1 MRKLLLSIVAASMT
15 LAACNAQS
23 GYKVTGTVEG
33 MPDGKAIIATVN
45 GSSLDTLAKADV
57 KNGSFEFTG
66 NVSEPTGAYIMVI
79 GQRGAIPFMLE
90 NANITVN
97 AGQAGLTVTG
107 SEGQKIYDQFMA
119 INTTTQ
125 QEAMKLQQ
133 EYQAANGDQAK
144 MQAVQEAYAKLMTD
158 AQAKE
163 TELIKANPDSYVS
176 TFVIVSSMGQ
186 MEYEQLKERYNL
198 LGEKAKASA
207 QGKAIAAQIAK
218 LESTAIGQIAPNF
231 TITTPEGESISLYD
245 IKGKVKLIDF
255 WASWCG
261 PCRHEMKNLLPIYNE
276 LKGDDLEF
284 ISISLDSK
292 EENWRKMLE
301 EEKLPWVMLWD
312 KEGFVI
318 GNKPN
323 KIQRAYGFYSIPFIV
338 LIDKE
343 GRLLAKDLRGERVK
357 EEILKARANK

>member
-176 TFVIVSSMGQ
+176 TFVIVSGMGQ

-261 PCRHEMKNLLPIYNE
+261 PCRGENPHVVEIYKEYHPKGLEIFGVSLDNNKEAWVKAIADDGLVWKHGSDLKGWQSAPAQLYSVSGIPHTVLLDENNNIIAKNLRGDE
-276 LKGDDLEF
+276 LKQ
-284 ISISLDSK
+284 
-292 EENWRKMLE
+292 
-301 EEKLPWVMLWD
+301 
-312 KEGFVI
+312 
-318 GNKPN
+318 
-323 KIQRAYGFYSIPFIV
+323 KIA
-338 LIDKE
+338 E
-343 GRLLAKDLRGERVK
+343 LLK
-357 EEILKARANK
+357 

>member
-176 TFVIVSSMGQ
+176 TLVIVSSMGQ

-261 PCRHEMKNLLPIYNE
+261 PCRGENPHVVEIYKEYHPKGLEIFGVSLDNNKEAWVKAIADDGLVWKHGSDLKGWQSAPAQLYSVSGIPHTVLLDENNKIIAKNLRGDE
-276 LKGDDLEF
+276 LKQ
-284 ISISLDSK
+284 
-292 EENWRKMLE
+292 
-301 EEKLPWVMLWD
+301 
-312 KEGFVI
+312 
-318 GNKPN
+318 
-323 KIQRAYGFYSIPFIV
+323 KIA
-338 LIDKE
+338 E
-343 GRLLAKDLRGERVK
+343 LLK
-357 EEILKARANK
+357 

>member
-119 INTTTQ
+119 INATAQ

-144 MQAVQEAYAKLMTD
+144 IQAIQEAYAKLMTD

-163 TELIKANPDSYVS
+163 TELINANPDSYVS
-176 TFVIVSSMGQ
+176 TFVIVSGMGQ

-245 IKGKVKLIDF
+245 IKGKVKLIDL

-261 PCRHEMKNLLPIYNE
+261 PCRGENPHVVEIYKEYHPKGLEIFGVSLDNNKEAWVKAIADDGLVWKHGSDLKGWQSAPAQLYSVSGIPHTVLLDENNKIIAKNLRGDE
-276 LKGDDLEF
+276 LKQ
-284 ISISLDSK
+284 
-292 EENWRKMLE
+292 
-301 EEKLPWVMLWD
+301 
-312 KEGFVI
+312 
-318 GNKPN
+318 
-323 KIQRAYGFYSIPFIV
+323 KIA
-338 LIDKE
+338 E
-343 GRLLAKDLRGERVK
+343 LLK
-357 EEILKARANK
+357 

>member
-66 NVSEPTGAYIMVI
+66 NVSEPTGAYILVI

-261 PCRHEMKNLLPIYNE
+261 PCRGENPHVVEIYKEYHPKGLEIFGVSLDNNKEAWVKAIADDGLVWKHGSDLKGWQSAPAQLYSVSGIPHTVLLDENNKIIAKNLRGDE
-276 LKGDDLEF
+276 LKQ
-284 ISISLDSK
+284 
-292 EENWRKMLE
+292 
-301 EEKLPWVMLWD
+301 
-312 KEGFVI
+312 
-318 GNKPN
+318 
-323 KIQRAYGFYSIPFIV
+323 KIA
-338 LIDKE
+338 E
-343 GRLLAKDLRGERVK
+343 LLK
-357 EEILKARANK
+357 

>member
-119 INTTTQ
+119 INATAQ

-176 TFVIVSSMGQ
+176 TFVIVSGMGQ

-261 PCRHEMKNLLPIYNE
+261 PCRGENPHVVEIYKEYHPKGLEIFGVSLDNNKEAWVKAIADDGLVWKHGSDLTGWQSAPAQLYSVSGIPHTVLLDENNKIIAKNLRGDE
-276 LKGDDLEF
+276 LKQ
-284 ISISLDSK
+284 
-292 EENWRKMLE
+292 
-301 EEKLPWVMLWD
+301 
-312 KEGFVI
+312 
-318 GNKPN
+318 
-323 KIQRAYGFYSIPFIV
+323 KIA
-338 LIDKE
+338 E
-343 GRLLAKDLRGERVK
+343 LLK
-357 EEILKARANK
+357 

>member
-158 AQAKE
+158 AQ

-176 TFVIVSSMGQ
+176 TFVIVSGMGQ

-261 PCRHEMKNLLPIYNE
+261 PCRGENPHVVEIYKEYHPKGLEILGVSLDNNQEAWVKAIEDDGLTWNHVSDLKGWENAAAQLYGVNSIPHLLVLDENNQIVARNLHGQE
-276 LKGDDLEF
+276 LKDKIAE
-284 ISISLDSK
+284 
-292 EENWRKMLE
+292 ML
-301 EEKLPWVMLWD
+301 K
-312 KEGFVI
+312 
-318 GNKPN
+318 
-323 KIQRAYGFYSIPFIV
+323 
-338 LIDKE
+338 
-343 GRLLAKDLRGERVK
+343 
-357 EEILKARANK
+357 

>member
-90 NANITVN
+90 NVNITIS

-176 TFVIVSSMGQ
+176 TFVIVSGMGQ

-261 PCRHEMKNLLPIYNE
+261 PCRGENPHVVEIYKEYHPKGLEIFGVSLDNNKEAWVKAIADDGLVWKHGSDLKGWQSAPAQLYSVSGIPHTVLLDENNKIIAKNLRGDE
-276 LKGDDLEF
+276 LKQ
-284 ISISLDSK
+284 
-292 EENWRKMLE
+292 
-301 EEKLPWVMLWD
+301 
-312 KEGFVI
+312 
-318 GNKPN
+318 
-323 KIQRAYGFYSIPFIV
+323 KIA
-338 LIDKE
+338 E
-343 GRLLAKDLRGERVK
+343 LLK
-357 EEILKARANK
+357 

>member
-176 TFVIVSSMGQ
+176 AFVIASGMGQ

-198 LGEKAKASA
+198 LGEKAKAGA

-261 PCRHEMKNLLPIYNE
+261 PCRGENPHVVEIYKEYHPKGLEIFGVSLDNNKEAWVKAIADDGLVWKHGSDLKGWQSAPAQLYSVTGIPHTVLLDENNKIIAKNLRGDE
-276 LKGDDLEF
+276 LKQ
-284 ISISLDSK
+284 
-292 EENWRKMLE
+292 
-301 EEKLPWVMLWD
+301 
-312 KEGFVI
+312 
-318 GNKPN
+318 
-323 KIQRAYGFYSIPFIV
+323 KIA
-338 LIDKE
+338 E
-343 GRLLAKDLRGERVK
+343 LLK
-357 EEILKARANK
+357 

>member
-119 INTTTQ
+119 INATAQ

-144 MQAVQEAYAKLMTD
+144 IQAIQEAYAKLMTD

-176 TFVIVSSMGQ
+176 TFVIVSGMGQ

-261 PCRHEMKNLLPIYNE
+261 PCRGENPHVVEIYKEYHPKGLEIFGVSLDNNKEAWVKAIADDGLVWKHGSDLKGWQSAPAQLYSVTGIPHTVLLDENNKIIAKNLRGDE
-276 LKGDDLEF
+276 LKQ
-284 ISISLDSK
+284 
-292 EENWRKMLE
+292 
-301 EEKLPWVMLWD
+301 
-312 KEGFVI
+312 
-318 GNKPN
+318 
-323 KIQRAYGFYSIPFIV
+323 KIA
-338 LIDKE
+338 E
-343 GRLLAKDLRGERVK
+343 LLK
-357 EEILKARANK
+357 

>member
-15 LAACNAQS
+15 LVACNAQS

-45 GSSLDTLAKADV
+45 GSTLDTLAKADV

-66 NVSEPTGAYIMVI
+66 SVSEPTGAYIMVI

-90 NANITVN
+90 NANITIS

-119 INTTTQ
+119 ISATIQ

-144 MQAVQEAYAKLMTD
+144 IQAIQEAYAKLMTD

-163 TELIKANPDSYVS
+163 AELLKANPDSYVS
-176 TFVIVSSMGQ
+176 AFVIASGMGQ

-198 LGEKAKASA
+198 LGENAKASA

-261 PCRHEMKNLLPIYNE
+261 PCRGENPHVVEIYKEYHPKGLEIFGVSLDNNKEAWVKAIADDGLVWKHGSDLKGWQSAPAQLYSVSGIPHTVLLDENNKIIAKNLRGDE
-276 LKGDDLEF
+276 LKQ
-284 ISISLDSK
+284 
-292 EENWRKMLE
+292 
-301 EEKLPWVMLWD
+301 
-312 KEGFVI
+312 
-318 GNKPN
+318 
-323 KIQRAYGFYSIPFIV
+323 KIA
-338 LIDKE
+338 E
-343 GRLLAKDLRGERVK
+343 LLK
-357 EEILKARANK
+357 

>member
-163 TELIKANPDSYVS
+163 TELIKANLDSYVS
-176 TFVIVSSMGQ
+176 TFVIVSGMGQ

-261 PCRHEMKNLLPIYNE
+261 PCRGENPHVVEIYKEYHPKGLEIFGVSLDNNKE
-276 LKGDDLEF
+276 AWVKAIADDGLVWKHGSDLKGWQSAPAQLYSVSG
-284 ISISLDSK
+284 IPHTVLLD
-292 EENWRKMLE
+292 EN
-301 EEKLPWVMLWD
+301 
-312 KEGFVI
+312 
-318 GNKPN
+318 N
-323 KIQRAYGFYSIPFIV
+323 KITAKIGRAHV
-338 LIDKE
+338 
-343 GRLLAKDLRGERVK
+343 
-357 EEILKARANK
+357 

>member
-1 MRKLLLSIVAASMT
+1 MIKLLLSIVAASMT

-45 GSSLDTLAKADV
+45 GSTLDTLAKADV

-176 TFVIVSSMGQ
+176 TFVIVSGMGQ

-198 LGEKAKASA
+198 LGEKAKAGA

-261 PCRHEMKNLLPIYNE
+261 PCRGENPHVVEIYKEYHPKGLEIFGVSLDNNKEAWVKAIADDGLVWKHGSDLKGWQSAPAQLYSVTGIPHTVLLDENNKIIAKNLRGDE
-276 LKGDDLEF
+276 LKQ
-284 ISISLDSK
+284 
-292 EENWRKMLE
+292 
-301 EEKLPWVMLWD
+301 
-312 KEGFVI
+312 
-318 GNKPN
+318 
-323 KIQRAYGFYSIPFIV
+323 KIA
-338 LIDKE
+338 E
-343 GRLLAKDLRGERVK
+343 LLK
-357 EEILKARANK
+357 

>member
-231 TITTPEGESISLYD
+231 TITTPEGESISMYD

-261 PCRHEMKNLLPIYNE
+261 PCRGENPHVVEIYKEYHPKGLEIFGVSLDNNKEAWVKAIADDGLVWKHGSDLKGWQSAPAQLYSVSGIPHTVLLDENNKIIAKNLRGDE
-276 LKGDDLEF
+276 LKQ
-284 ISISLDSK
+284 
-292 EENWRKMLE
+292 
-301 EEKLPWVMLWD
+301 
-312 KEGFVI
+312 
-318 GNKPN
+318 
-323 KIQRAYGFYSIPFIV
+323 KIA
-338 LIDKE
+338 E
-343 GRLLAKDLRGERVK
+343 LLK
-357 EEILKARANK
+357 

>member
-45 GSSLDTLAKADV
+45 GSTLDTLAKADV

-90 NANITVN
+90 NANITIS

-119 INTTTQ
+119 INATAQ

-144 MQAVQEAYAKLMTD
+144 IQAIQEAYAKLMTD
-158 AQAKE
+158 VQAKE

-176 TFVIVSSMGQ
+176 AFVIASGMGQ

-198 LGEKAKASA
+198 LGEKAKAGV

-261 PCRHEMKNLLPIYNE
+261 PCRGENPHVVEIYKEYHPKGLEIFGVSLDNNKEAWVKAIADDGLVWKHGSDLKGWQSAPAQLYSVTGIPHTVLLDENNKIIAKNLRGDE
-276 LKGDDLEF
+276 LKQ
-284 ISISLDSK
+284 
-292 EENWRKMLE
+292 
-301 EEKLPWVMLWD
+301 
-312 KEGFVI
+312 
-318 GNKPN
+318 
-323 KIQRAYGFYSIPFIV
+323 KIA
-338 LIDKE
+338 E
-343 GRLLAKDLRGERVK
+343 LLK
-357 EEILKARANK
+357 

>member
-1 MRKLLLSIVAASMT
+1 MTKLLLSIVAASMT

-45 GSSLDTLAKADV
+45 GSTLDTLAKADV

-90 NANITVN
+90 NANITIS

-119 INTTTQ
+119 INATAQ

-144 MQAVQEAYAKLMTD
+144 IQAIQEAYAKLMTD
-158 AQAKE
+158 VQAKE

-176 TFVIVSSMGQ
+176 AFVIASGMGQ

-198 LGEKAKASA
+198 LGEKAKAGA

-261 PCRHEMKNLLPIYNE
+261 PCRGENPHVVEIYKEYHPKGLEIFGVSLDNNKEAWVKAIADDGLVWKHGSDLKGWQSAPAQLYSVTGIPHTVLLDENNKIIAKNLRGDE
-276 LKGDDLEF
+276 LKQ
-284 ISISLDSK
+284 
-292 EENWRKMLE
+292 
-301 EEKLPWVMLWD
+301 
-312 KEGFVI
+312 
-318 GNKPN
+318 
-323 KIQRAYGFYSIPFIV
+323 KIA
-338 LIDKE
+338 E
-343 GRLLAKDLRGERVK
+343 LLK
-357 EEILKARANK
+357 

>member
-144 MQAVQEAYAKLMTD
+144 MQAVQEADAKLMTD

-176 TFVIVSSMGQ
+176 TFVIVSGMGQ
-186 MEYEQLKERYNL
+186 MEHEQLKERYNL

-261 PCRHEMKNLLPIYNE
+261 PCRGENPHVVEIYKEYHPKGLEIFGVSLDNNKEAWVKAIADDGLVWKHGSDLKGWQSAPAQLYSVSGIPHTVLLDENNKIIAKNLRGDE
-276 LKGDDLEF
+276 LKQ
-284 ISISLDSK
+284 
-292 EENWRKMLE
+292 
-301 EEKLPWVMLWD
+301 
-312 KEGFVI
+312 
-318 GNKPN
+318 
-323 KIQRAYGFYSIPFIV
+323 KIA
-338 LIDKE
+338 E
-343 GRLLAKDLRGERVK
+343 LLK
-357 EEILKARANK
+357 

>member
-45 GSSLDTLAKADV
+45 GSRLDTLAKADV

-119 INTTTQ
+119 INATAQ

-144 MQAVQEAYAKLMTD
+144 IQAIQEAYAKLMTD

-176 TFVIVSSMGQ
+176 TFVIVSGMGQ

-261 PCRHEMKNLLPIYNE
+261 PCRGENPHVVEIYKEYHPKGLEIFGVSLDNNKEAWVKAIADDGLVWKHGSDLKGWQSAPAQLYSVSGIPHTVLLDENNKIIAKNLRGDE
-276 LKGDDLEF
+276 LKQ
-284 ISISLDSK
+284 
-292 EENWRKMLE
+292 
-301 EEKLPWVMLWD
+301 
-312 KEGFVI
+312 
-318 GNKPN
+318 
-323 KIQRAYGFYSIPFIV
+323 KIA
-338 LIDKE
+338 E
-343 GRLLAKDLRGERVK
+343 LLK
-357 EEILKARANK
+357 

>member
-45 GSSLDTLAKADV
+45 GSTLDTLAKADV

-90 NANITVN
+90 NANITIS

-119 INTTTQ
+119 INATAQ

-133 EYQAANGDQAK
+133 EFQAANGDQAK
-144 MQAVQEAYAKLMTD
+144 IQAIQEAYAKLMTD
-158 AQAKE
+158 VQAKE

-176 TFVIVSSMGQ
+176 AFVIASGMGQ

-198 LGEKAKASA
+198 LGEKAKAGA

-261 PCRHEMKNLLPIYNE
+261 PCRGENPHVVEIYKEYHPKGLEIFGVSLDNNKEAWVKAIADDGLVWKHGSDLKGWQSAPAQLYSVTGIPHTILLDENNKIIAKNLRGDE
-276 LKGDDLEF
+276 LKQ
-284 ISISLDSK
+284 
-292 EENWRKMLE
+292 
-301 EEKLPWVMLWD
+301 
-312 KEGFVI
+312 
-318 GNKPN
+318 
-323 KIQRAYGFYSIPFIV
+323 KIA
-338 LIDKE
+338 E
-343 GRLLAKDLRGERVK
+343 LLK
-357 EEILKARANK
+357 

>member
-1 MRKLLLSIVAASMT
+1 MRKLLLSIVAASI
-15 LAACNAQS
+15 AQS

-176 TFVIVSSMGQ
+176 TFVIVSGMGQ

-261 PCRHEMKNLLPIYNE
+261 PCRGENPHVVEIYKEYHPKGLEIFGVSLDNNKEAWVKAIADDGLVWKHGSDLKGWQSAPAQLYSVSGIPHTVLLDENNKIIAKNLRGDE
-276 LKGDDLEF
+276 LKQ
-284 ISISLDSK
+284 
-292 EENWRKMLE
+292 
-301 EEKLPWVMLWD
+301 
-312 KEGFVI
+312 
-318 GNKPN
+318 
-323 KIQRAYGFYSIPFIV
+323 KIA
-338 LIDKE
+338 E
-343 GRLLAKDLRGERVK
+343 LLK
-357 EEILKARANK
+357 

>member
-119 INTTTQ
+119 INATAQ

-176 TFVIVSSMGQ
+176 TFVIVSGMGQ

-261 PCRHEMKNLLPIYNE
+261 PCRGENPHVVEIYKEYHPKGLEIFGVSLDNNKEAWAKAIADDGLVWKHGSDLKGWQSAPAQLYSVSGIPHTVLLDENNKIIAKNLRGDE
-276 LKGDDLEF
+276 LKQ
-284 ISISLDSK
+284 
-292 EENWRKMLE
+292 
-301 EEKLPWVMLWD
+301 
-312 KEGFVI
+312 
-318 GNKPN
+318 
-323 KIQRAYGFYSIPFIV
+323 KIA
-338 LIDKE
+338 E
-343 GRLLAKDLRGERVK
+343 LLK
-357 EEILKARANK
+357 

>member
-119 INTTTQ
+119 INASAQ

-144 MQAVQEAYAKLMTD
+144 IQAVQEAYAKLMTD

-176 TFVIVSSMGQ
+176 TFVIVSGMGQ

-261 PCRHEMKNLLPIYNE
+261 PCRGENPHVVEIYKEYHPKGLEIFGVSLDNNKEAWVKAIADDGLVWKHGSDLKGWQSAPAQLYSVTGIPHTVLLDENNKIIAKNLRGDE
-276 LKGDDLEF
+276 LKQ
-284 ISISLDSK
+284 
-292 EENWRKMLE
+292 
-301 EEKLPWVMLWD
+301 
-312 KEGFVI
+312 
-318 GNKPN
+318 
-323 KIQRAYGFYSIPFIV
+323 KIA
-338 LIDKE
+338 E
-343 GRLLAKDLRGERVK
+343 LLK
-357 EEILKARANK
+357 

>member
-45 GSSLDTLAKADV
+45 GSTLDTLAKADV

-119 INTTTQ
+119 INATAQ

-144 MQAVQEAYAKLMTD
+144 IQAIQEAYAKLMTD

-176 TFVIVSSMGQ
+176 TFVIVSGMGQ

-261 PCRHEMKNLLPIYNE
+261 PCRGENPHVVEIYKEYHPKGLEIFGVSLDNNKEAWVKAIADDGLVWKHGSDLKGWQSAPEQLYSVSGIPHTVLLDENNKIIAKNLRGDE
-276 LKGDDLEF
+276 LKQ
-284 ISISLDSK
+284 
-292 EENWRKMLE
+292 
-301 EEKLPWVMLWD
+301 
-312 KEGFVI
+312 
-318 GNKPN
+318 
-323 KIQRAYGFYSIPFIV
+323 KIA
-338 LIDKE
+338 E
-343 GRLLAKDLRGERVK
+343 LLK
-357 EEILKARANK
+357 

>member
-45 GSSLDTLAKADV
+45 GSTLDTLAKADV

-261 PCRHEMKNLLPIYNE
+261 PCRGENPHVVEIYKEYHPKGLEIFGVSLDNNKEAWVKAIADDGLVWKHGSDLKGWQSAPAQLYSVSGIPHTVLLDENNKIIAKNLRGDE
-276 LKGDDLEF
+276 LKQ
-284 ISISLDSK
+284 
-292 EENWRKMLE
+292 
-301 EEKLPWVMLWD
+301 
-312 KEGFVI
+312 
-318 GNKPN
+318 
-323 KIQRAYGFYSIPFIV
+323 KIA
-338 LIDKE
+338 E
-343 GRLLAKDLRGERVK
+343 LLK
-357 EEILKARANK
+357 

>member
-119 INTTTQ
+119 INATAQ

-144 MQAVQEAYAKLMTD
+144 IQAIQEAYAKLMTD

-176 TFVIVSSMGQ
+176 TFVIVSGMGQ

-218 LESTAIGQIAPNF
+218 LESTAIGQIAPNS

-261 PCRHEMKNLLPIYNE
+261 PCRGENPHVVEIYKEYHPKGLEIFGVSLDNNKEAWVKAIADDGLVWKHGSDLKGWQSAPAQLYSVSGIPHTVLLDENNKIIAKNLRGDE
-276 LKGDDLEF
+276 LKQ
-284 ISISLDSK
+284 
-292 EENWRKMLE
+292 
-301 EEKLPWVMLWD
+301 
-312 KEGFVI
+312 
-318 GNKPN
+318 
-323 KIQRAYGFYSIPFIV
+323 KIA
-338 LIDKE
+338 E
-343 GRLLAKDLRGERVK
+343 LLK
-357 EEILKARANK
+357 

>member
-1 MRKLLLSIVAASMT
+1 MRKLVLSIVAASMT

-45 GSSLDTLAKADV
+45 GSTLDTLAKADV

-90 NANITVN
+90 NANITIS

-119 INTTTQ
+119 INATAQ

-133 EYQAANGDQAK
+133 EFQAANGDQAK
-144 MQAVQEAYAKLMTD
+144 IQAIQEAYAKLMTD
-158 AQAKE
+158 VQAKE

-176 TFVIVSSMGQ
+176 AFVIASGMGQ

-198 LGEKAKASA
+198 LGEKAKAGA

-261 PCRHEMKNLLPIYNE
+261 PCRGENPHVVEIYKEYHPKGLEIFGVSLDNNKEAWVKAIADDGLVWKHGSDLKGWQSAPAQLYSVTGIPHTVLLDENNKIIAKNLRGDE
-276 LKGDDLEF
+276 LKQ
-284 ISISLDSK
+284 
-292 EENWRKMLE
+292 
-301 EEKLPWVMLWD
+301 
-312 KEGFVI
+312 
-318 GNKPN
+318 
-323 KIQRAYGFYSIPFIV
+323 KIA
-338 LIDKE
+338 E
-343 GRLLAKDLRGERVK
+343 LLK
-357 EEILKARANK
+357 

>member
-176 TFVIVSSMGQ
+176 TFVIVSGMGQ

-255 WASWCG
+255 WGSWCG
-261 PCRHEMKNLLPIYNE
+261 PCRGENPHVVEIYKEYHPKGLEIFGVSLDNNKEAWVKAIADDGLVWKHGSDLKGWQSAPAQLYSVSGIPHTVLLDENNKIIAKNLRGDE
-276 LKGDDLEF
+276 LKQ
-284 ISISLDSK
+284 
-292 EENWRKMLE
+292 
-301 EEKLPWVMLWD
+301 
-312 KEGFVI
+312 
-318 GNKPN
+318 
-323 KIQRAYGFYSIPFIV
+323 KIA
-338 LIDKE
+338 E
-343 GRLLAKDLRGERVK
+343 LLK
-357 EEILKARANK
+357 

>member
-133 EYQAANGDQAK
+133 DQAANGDQAK

-176 TFVIVSSMGQ
+176 TFVIVSGMGQ

-261 PCRHEMKNLLPIYNE
+261 PCRGENPHVVEIYKEYHPKGLEIFGVSLDNNKEAWVKAIADDGLVWKHGSDLKGWQSAPAQLYSVSGIPHTVLLDENNKIIAKNLRGDE
-276 LKGDDLEF
+276 LKQ
-284 ISISLDSK
+284 
-292 EENWRKMLE
+292 
-301 EEKLPWVMLWD
+301 
-312 KEGFVI
+312 
-318 GNKPN
+318 
-323 KIQRAYGFYSIPFIV
+323 KIA
-338 LIDKE
+338 E
-343 GRLLAKDLRGERVK
+343 LLK
-357 EEILKARANK
+357 

>member
-176 TFVIVSSMGQ
+176 TFVIVSGMGQ

-245 IKGKVKLIDF
+245 IKGKVKLIDI

-261 PCRHEMKNLLPIYNE
+261 PCRGENPHVVEIYKEYHPKGLEIFGVSLDNNKEAWVKAIADDGLVWKHGSDLKGWQSAPAQLYSVSGIPHTVLLDENNKIIAKNLRGDE
-276 LKGDDLEF
+276 LKQ
-284 ISISLDSK
+284 
-292 EENWRKMLE
+292 
-301 EEKLPWVMLWD
+301 
-312 KEGFVI
+312 
-318 GNKPN
+318 
-323 KIQRAYGFYSIPFIV
+323 KIA
-338 LIDKE
+338 E
-343 GRLLAKDLRGERVK
+343 LLK
-357 EEILKARANK
+357 

>member
-261 PCRHEMKNLLPIYNE
+261 PCRGENPHVVEIYKE
-276 LKGDDLEF
+276 YHPKGLEIF
-284 ISISLDSK
+284 GVSLDNNK
-292 EENWRKMLE
+292 EAWVKAIADDGLVWKHGSDLQGWKSAPAKLYSVSGIPHTVLLDEN
-301 EEKLPWVMLWD
+301 
-312 KEGFVI
+312 
-318 GNKPN
+318 N
-323 KIQRAYGFYSIPFIV
+323 KII
-338 LIDKE
+338 
-343 GRLLAKDLRGERVK
+343 AKNLRGE
-357 EEILKARANK
+357 ELKQKIAELLK

>member
-15 LAACNAQS
+15 LAVCNAQS

-45 GSSLDTLAKADV
+45 GSTLDTLAKADV

-90 NANITVN
+90 NANITIS

-119 INTTTQ
+119 INATAQ

-133 EYQAANGDQAK
+133 EFQAANGDQAK
-144 MQAVQEAYAKLMTD
+144 IQAIQEAYAKLMTD
-158 AQAKE
+158 VQAKE

-176 TFVIVSSMGQ
+176 AFVIASGMGQ

-198 LGEKAKASA
+198 LGEKAKAGA

-261 PCRHEMKNLLPIYNE
+261 PCRGENPHVVEIYKEYHPKGLEIFGVSLDNNKEAWVKAIADDGLVWKHGSDLKGWQSAPAQLYSVTGIPHTVLLDENNKIIAKNLRGDE
-276 LKGDDLEF
+276 LKQ
-284 ISISLDSK
+284 
-292 EENWRKMLE
+292 
-301 EEKLPWVMLWD
+301 
-312 KEGFVI
+312 
-318 GNKPN
+318 
-323 KIQRAYGFYSIPFIV
+323 KIA
-338 LIDKE
+338 E
-343 GRLLAKDLRGERVK
+343 LLK
-357 EEILKARANK
+357 

>member
-261 PCRHEMKNLLPIYNE
+261 PCIGEMPNVHKAYDLLHD
-276 LKGDDLEF
+276 KGFEV
-284 ISISLDSK
+284 ISISTDRK
-292 EENWRKMLE
+292 ESDWRKAMK
-301 EEKLPWVMLWD
+301 EKQM
-312 KEGFVI
+312 EHFVNLRDTKGVLHEI
-318 GNKPN
+318 FN
-323 KIQRAYGFYSIPFIV
+323 RDAIPFILLLDPQGRIV
-338 LIDKE
+338 AKE
-343 GRLLAKDLRGERVK
+343 LRGKDIYEVAI
-357 EEILKARANK
+357 ESMNK

>member
-163 TELIKANPDSYVS
+163 TELIKAHPDSYVS

-261 PCRHEMKNLLPIYNE
+261 PCRGENPHVVEIYKEYHPKGLEIFGVSLDNNKEAWVKAIADDGLVWKHGSDLKGWQSAPAQLYSVSGIPHTVLLDENNKIIAKNLRGDE
-276 LKGDDLEF
+276 LKQ
-284 ISISLDSK
+284 
-292 EENWRKMLE
+292 
-301 EEKLPWVMLWD
+301 
-312 KEGFVI
+312 
-318 GNKPN
+318 
-323 KIQRAYGFYSIPFIV
+323 KIA
-338 LIDKE
+338 E
-343 GRLLAKDLRGERVK
+343 LLK
-357 EEILKARANK
+357 

>member
-1 MRKLLLSIVAASMT
+1 MNHMT

-119 INTTTQ
+119 INASAQ

-144 MQAVQEAYAKLMTD
+144 IQAVQEAYAKLMTD

-186 MEYEQLKERYNL
+186 MEYEQLKERYSL

-261 PCRHEMKNLLPIYNE
+261 PCRGENPHVVEIYKEYHPKGLEIFGVSLDNNKEAWVKAIADDGLVWKHGSDLKGWQSAPAQLYSVTGIPHTVLLDENNKIIAKNLRGDE
-276 LKGDDLEF
+276 LKQ
-284 ISISLDSK
+284 
-292 EENWRKMLE
+292 
-301 EEKLPWVMLWD
+301 
-312 KEGFVI
+312 
-318 GNKPN
+318 
-323 KIQRAYGFYSIPFIV
+323 KIA
-338 LIDKE
+338 E
-343 GRLLAKDLRGERVK
+343 LLK
-357 EEILKARANK
+357 

>member
-119 INTTTQ
+119 INATAQ

-133 EYQAANGDQAK
+133 EFQAANGDQAK
-144 MQAVQEAYAKLMTD
+144 IQAIQEAYAKLMTD
-158 AQAKE
+158 VQAKE

-176 TFVIVSSMGQ
+176 AFVIASGMGQ

-261 PCRHEMKNLLPIYNE
+261 PCRGENPHVVEIYKEYHPKGLEIFGVSLDNNKEAWVKAIADDGLVWKHGSDLKGWQSAPAQLYSVTGIPHTVLLDENNKIIAKNLRGDE
-276 LKGDDLEF
+276 LKQ
-284 ISISLDSK
+284 
-292 EENWRKMLE
+292 
-301 EEKLPWVMLWD
+301 
-312 KEGFVI
+312 
-318 GNKPN
+318 
-323 KIQRAYGFYSIPFIV
+323 KIA
-338 LIDKE
+338 E
-343 GRLLAKDLRGERVK
+343 LLK
-357 EEILKARANK
+357 

>member
-144 MQAVQEAYAKLMTD
+144 IQAVQEAYAKLMTD

-176 TFVIVSSMGQ
+176 TFVIVSGMGQ

-261 PCRHEMKNLLPIYNE
+261 PCRGENPHVVEIYKEYHPKGLEIFGVSLDNNKEAWVKAIADDGLVWKHGSDLKGWQSAPAQLYSVSGIPHTVLLDENNKIIAKNLRGDE
-276 LKGDDLEF
+276 LKQ
-284 ISISLDSK
+284 
-292 EENWRKMLE
+292 
-301 EEKLPWVMLWD
+301 
-312 KEGFVI
+312 
-318 GNKPN
+318 
-323 KIQRAYGFYSIPFIV
+323 KIA
-338 LIDKE
+338 E
-343 GRLLAKDLRGERVK
+343 LLK
-357 EEILKARANK
+357 

>member
-119 INTTTQ
+119 INATAQ

-144 MQAVQEAYAKLMTD
+144 IQAIQEAYAKLMTD

-163 TELIKANPDSYVS
+163 TELINANPDSYVS
-176 TFVIVSSMGQ
+176 TFVIVSGMGQ

-261 PCRHEMKNLLPIYNE
+261 PCRGENPHVVEIYKEYHPKGLEIFGVSLDNNKEAWVKAIADDGLVWKHGSDLKGWQSAPAQLYSVSGIPHTVLLDENNKIIAKNLRGDE
-276 LKGDDLEF
+276 LKQ
-284 ISISLDSK
+284 
-292 EENWRKMLE
+292 
-301 EEKLPWVMLWD
+301 
-312 KEGFVI
+312 
-318 GNKPN
+318 
-323 KIQRAYGFYSIPFIV
+323 KIA
-338 LIDKE
+338 E
-343 GRLLAKDLRGERVK
+343 LLK
-357 EEILKARANK
+357 

>member
-1 MRKLLLSIVAASMT
+1 
-15 LAACNAQS
+15 
-23 GYKVTGTVEG
+23 
-33 MPDGKAIIATVN
+33 
-45 GSSLDTLAKADV
+45 DV

-261 PCRHEMKNLLPIYNE
+261 PCRGENPHVVEIYKEYHPKGLEIFGVSLDNNKEAWVKAIADDGLVWKHGSDLKGWQSAPAKLYSVTGIPHTILLDENNKIIAKNLRGDE
-276 LKGDDLEF
+276 LKQ
-284 ISISLDSK
+284 
-292 EENWRKMLE
+292 
-301 EEKLPWVMLWD
+301 
-312 KEGFVI
+312 
-318 GNKPN
+318 
-323 KIQRAYGFYSIPFIV
+323 KIA
-338 LIDKE
+338 E
-343 GRLLAKDLRGERVK
+343 LLK
-357 EEILKARANK
+357 

>member
-119 INTTTQ
+119 INATAQ

-176 TFVIVSSMGQ
+176 TFVIVSGMGQ

-261 PCRHEMKNLLPIYNE
+261 PCRGENPHVVEIYKEYHPKGLEIFGVSLDNNKEAWVKAIADDGLVWKHGSDLKGWQSAPAQVYSVSGIPHTVLLDENNKIIAKNLRGDE
-276 LKGDDLEF
+276 LKQ
-284 ISISLDSK
+284 
-292 EENWRKMLE
+292 
-301 EEKLPWVMLWD
+301 
-312 KEGFVI
+312 
-318 GNKPN
+318 
-323 KIQRAYGFYSIPFIV
+323 KIA
-338 LIDKE
+338 E
-343 GRLLAKDLRGERVK
+343 LLK
-357 EEILKARANK
+357 